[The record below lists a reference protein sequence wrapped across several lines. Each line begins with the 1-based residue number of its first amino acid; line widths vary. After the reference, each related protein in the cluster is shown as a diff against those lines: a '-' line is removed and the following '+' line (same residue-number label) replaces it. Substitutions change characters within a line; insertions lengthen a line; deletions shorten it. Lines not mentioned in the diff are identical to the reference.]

1 MPSRLP
7 REPPQ
12 RLSSIAS
19 WGITYLKNRLRID
32 TRTLALFRISA
43 ALIIITEVLLRAR
56 NFTFFYTDEGVVPR
70 DFAMERTVDYAFSL
84 YFLTNDT
91 RVVALLFVL
100 HILVALQ
107 LLVGYKTRV
116 AIVLSFLFVVSL
128 DYRNPFINSYADT
141 LFRLLLFWAMFLPL
155 GERWSIDALLR
166 DRAPKDA
173 FLGFASALILAQM
186 SYMYVR
192 NGIHKL
198 EGDQWLD
205 GTAAPL
211 ILSRDDITF
220 FLGEYA
226 HHVAPLLEYGTYLWT
241 AMMVFG
247 FVLILAP
254 GRLRYPLIVLYMG
267 GHFSFAVTVRIGMFP
282 YVAMAGLLLF
292 IPAVF
297 WDDLDRLSKRVGSA
311 LERKTGLTLSRT
323 AMRERFRPVQDR
335 LRRLPR
341 LDIGYQD
348 VRAGVYT
355 FGIYLVV
362 VTIVLVLALSGLQYV
377 GAVSED
383 ANYDA
388 EVHQVANSFN
398 IDQPDFSIF
407 APNPGT
413 NDRYFVIPAE
423 TENGDVI
430 DIYND
435 RENATL
441 DRPGDQLQVQYEGYR
456 ERFFMN
462 SIRGASTNDTL
473 PDRYAEWLCETETGP
488 DGEPIKRMDIWVIT
502 EEVTMDS
509 LNDPDERE
517 QSRRISHR
525 YACGDHEEAPVSTA

>member
-1 MPSRLP
+1 MPSSFP

-12 RLSSIAS
+12 RLSSLAS
-19 WGITYLKNRLRID
+19 WGTGYLKTCLQID
-32 TRTLALFRISA
+32 TRTLALFRITA
-43 ALIIITEVLLRAR
+43 ACIIITEVLLRAR
-56 NFTFFYTDEGVVPR
+56 NFTFFYTDDGVVPR
-70 DFAMERTVDYAFSL
+70 DFAMERTVDYAFSV
-84 YFLTNDT
+84 YFLTSDT
-91 RVVALLFVL
+91 RVVALLFAL
-100 HILVALQ
+100 QILIALQ

-116 AIVLSFLFVVSL
+116 AIVLSFLFVISL

-155 GERWSIDALLR
+155 GERWSVDALLR
-166 DRAPKDA
+166 DRQPRDA

-226 HHVAPLLEYGTYLWT
+226 HHAAPLLEFGTYLWT
-241 AMMVFG
+241 GMMLFG
-247 FVLILAP
+247 FVLILAA
-254 GRLRYPLIVLYMG
+254 GRLRYPLLVLYMG

-282 YVAMAGLLLF
+282 YVAMAGLFLF

-297 WDDLDRLSKRVGSA
+297 WDDLGRLGERLGKA
-311 LERKTGLTLSRT
+311 INRKTGLQLSR
-323 AMRERFRPVQDR
+323 ANVRERARPIEDR
-335 LRRLPR
+335 LRRLPD
-341 LDIGYQD
+341 LAIGYRD
-348 VRAGVYT
+348 LRAGIYT
-355 FGIYLVV
+355 FGISLVV
-362 VTIVLVLALSGLQYV
+362 VTLLLVLVLSGLQFAGV
-377 GAVSED
+377 VSDD
-383 ANYDA
+383 ANYDR
-388 EVHQVANSFN
+388 EVNQVANSFN
-398 IDQPDFSIF
+398 VDQPDFSIF

-413 NDRYFVIPAE
+413 NDRYYVIAAE
-423 TENGDVI
+423 TEHGEVI

-435 RENATL
+435 RKNATL

-462 SIRGASTNDTL
+462 SIRRASSNDTL
-473 PDRYAEWLCETETGP
+473 PDRYAAWLCETETGP
-488 DGEPIKRMDIWVIT
+488 DGEPIKRMDIWTIT
-502 EEVTMDS
+502 ETITMDS

-517 QSRRISHR
+517 RSQRISHR
-525 YACGDHEEAPVSTA
+525 YACGDNEEAPVPTE